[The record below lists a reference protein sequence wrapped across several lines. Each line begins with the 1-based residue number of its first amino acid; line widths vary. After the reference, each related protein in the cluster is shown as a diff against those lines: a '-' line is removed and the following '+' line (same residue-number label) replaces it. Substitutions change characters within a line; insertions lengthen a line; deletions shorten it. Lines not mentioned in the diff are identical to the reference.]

1 MIFIKN
7 FIWQCDPYF
16 DDIGCSHPGCEPGF
30 PTPKCER
37 KCADKNKLWAE
48 SKHFSVNAYRI
59 DSDPHS
65 IMAEVSMN
73 GPVEVAFTVYEVKTR
88 FILFCWHLMHL
99 IVLQCLNY
107 SLLIKL
113 KKFWVLDK
121 QG

>member
-1 MIFIKN
+1 
-7 FIWQCDPYF
+7 
-16 DDIGCSHPGCEPGF
+16 
-30 PTPKCER
+30 
-37 KCADKNKLWAE
+37 
-48 SKHFSVNAYRI
+48 
-59 DSDPHS
+59 
-65 IMAEVSMN
+65 MAEVSMN